1 MVVLELRKKCF
12 QCDQHVCSF
21 KVAGDGILLLFTF
34 MMDLAFVYL
43 VITVSSTQL
52 LLNDEMN
59 GMNGTGLFEWNLLY
73 SITQI

>member
-1 MVVLELRKKCF
+1 
-12 QCDQHVCSF
+12 
-21 KVAGDGILLLFTF
+21 